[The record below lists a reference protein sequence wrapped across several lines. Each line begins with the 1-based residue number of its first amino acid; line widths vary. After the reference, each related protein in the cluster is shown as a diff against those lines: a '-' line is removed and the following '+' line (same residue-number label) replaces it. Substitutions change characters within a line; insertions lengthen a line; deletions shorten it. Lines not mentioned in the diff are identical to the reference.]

1 MTKLTLLAA
10 LGLLVM
16 TPAVAHA
23 EEMMAAP
30 VEHEVTATEGEGVVA
45 PAEEA
50 TTTEEA
56 APAVEGEA
64 EVAAPDAAAEAEAP
78 ATEEVTS
85 EDK

>member
-23 EEMMAAP
+23 EEMAAP
-30 VEHEVTATEGEGVVA
+30 AEHEVTATEGEEADA
-45 PAEEA
+45 PAEA

-56 APAVEGEA
+56 TPAEDATSSEEATPAEDAAPAEEA
-64 EVAAPDAAAEAEAP
+64 
-78 ATEEVTS
+78 
-85 EDK
+85 K